1 MYKERFENVFRVA
14 RRITSSLN
22 IGDIL
27 ESIRDEC
34 KITIPQLQE
43 MCLLLLDPEAQH
55 YTRPLHCA
63 MEPENINCQLCKRGR
78 TTIQNALTK
87 PGQVL
92 CFVPGPDGNQLLPE
106 GAPIE
111 GLCEIVLPIYEENEP
126 LAVFEAVAKEGCTLG
141 EKELTLLT
149 DLGELVTN
157 VLRNARQH
165 RRISQEKLT
174 LDRILN
180 QLRPF
185 VPSTVQKI
193 LEKNPD
199 APFSEVTDVDV
210 TILFLDIA
218 GYTHISEHL
227 TQEKVNFIIEK
238 YFSSFLD
245 ILYTYGG
252 DINETAGDG
261 LMVIFQGAAKEHA
274 TNAAR
279 SALEIRRRTM
289 EINQELE
296 KRFQPVQINMGINS
310 GEASL
315 GMRRFQG
322 SSGTRM
328 TFTASGP
335 VTNLAARIAA
345 AAKDGDILIGSET
358 ASRIRTEVILFDRGA
373 MVFKNVAKPVKVF
386 SLIRP
391 ADN

>member
-22 IGDIL
+22 IADIL

-34 KITIPQLQE
+34 KITIPHLKE
-43 MCLLLLDPEAQH
+43 VCLLLLDPEAQH

-78 TTIQNALTK
+78 TTIENALSK
-87 PGQVL
+87 PGRAL
-92 CFVPGPDGNQLLPE
+92 CFIPGPDGNQLLPE

-111 GLCEIVLPIYEENEP
+111 GLCEIVLPIYEDNEP
-126 LAVFEAVAKEGCTLG
+126 LAVFEAVAQEGCTLG
-141 EKELTLLT
+141 EKELTLLN
-149 DLGELVTN
+149 DLAELVTN
-157 VLRNARQH
+157 VMRNARQH

-193 LEKNPD
+193 IEKNPD
-199 APFSEVTDVDV
+199 ASSLDVADVDV
-210 TILFLDIA
+210 TILFLDMA
-218 GYTHISEHL
+218 GYTHISEYL

-245 ILYTYGG
+245 ILYRYGG

-261 LMVIFQGAAKEHA
+261 LMVIFQGGAKEHA
-274 TNAAR
+274 INAAR
-279 SALEIRRRTM
+279 AGLEIRRRTM

-296 KRFQPVQINMGINS
+296 KRFQPVQVNMGINS

-335 VTNLAARIAA
+335 VTNLAARIAS

-358 ASRIRTEVILFDRGA
+358 ASRIRNEVILFDRGA

>member
-22 IGDIL
+22 IADIL
-27 ESIRDEC
+27 EAIRDEC
-34 KITIPQLQE
+34 KITIPHLQE
-43 MCLLLLDPEAQH
+43 MCLLLLDPEARH

-78 TTIQNALTK
+78 TTIQNALAK
-87 PGQVL
+87 PGEAL

-106 GAPIE
+106 GAPRE
-111 GLCEIVLPIYEENEP
+111 GLCEIVLPIYDENEP
-126 LAVFEAVAKEGCTLG
+126 LAVFEAVAKEGYTLG
-141 EKELTLLT
+141 EKELTLLN
-149 DLGELVTN
+149 DLGELVAN

-174 LDRILN
+174 LDRILD

-199 APFSEVTDVDV
+199 TSSLDITDVDV
-210 TILFLDIA
+210 TILFLDMA
-218 GYTHISEHL
+218 GYTHISEYL

-238 YFSSFLD
+238 YFSNFLD
-245 ILYTYGG
+245 ILYTHGG

-279 SALEIRRRTM
+279 AGLEIRRRTM

-296 KRFQPVQINMGINS
+296 KRFQPVQVNMGINS

-322 SSGTRM
+322 SVGTRM

-335 VTNLAARIAA
+335 VTNLAARIAS

-358 ASRIRTEVILFDRGA
+358 ANRIRNEVILFDRGA
-373 MVFKNVAKPVKVF
+373 MVFKNIANPVKVF

>member
-22 IGDIL
+22 IADIL

-34 KITIPQLQE
+34 KTTIPHLQE
-43 MCLLLLDPEAQH
+43 MCLLLLDSEAQH

-78 TTIQNALTK
+78 KTVQNALAK
-87 PGQVL
+87 PARAL
-92 CFVPGPDGNQLLPE
+92 CFLPSPDGNRLLPE
-106 GAPIE
+106 GVPIE
-111 GLCEIVLPIYEENEP
+111 GLCEIVLPIYEENDP
-126 LAVFEAVAKEGCTLG
+126 LAVLVAVAKEGCSLG
-141 EKELTLLT
+141 EKEFILLN
-149 DLGELVTN
+149 DLAELVTN
-157 VLRNARQH
+157 VLKNARQH
-165 RRISQEKLT
+165 RKISQEKLT

-185 VPSTVQKI
+185 VPATVQKI
-193 LEKNPD
+193 LEKDPD
-199 APFSEVTDVDV
+199 AHSLDTTDVDV
-210 TILFLDIA
+210 TILFLDMA
-218 GYTHISEHL
+218 GYTHISEYL

-245 ILYTYGG
+245 VLYAYNG

-261 LMVIFQGAAKEHA
+261 LMVIFQGAGKEHA
-274 TNAAR
+274 INAAR
-279 SALEIRRRTM
+279 AALEIRRRTV

-296 KRFQPVQINMGINS
+296 KRFQPVQVNMGINS

-335 VTNLAARIAA
+335 VTNLAARIASS
-345 AAKDGDILIGSET
+345 AKDGDILIGPET
-358 ASRIRTEVILFDRGA
+358 ASRIKDEIIMFDRGA
-373 MVFKNVAKPVKVF
+373 MTFKNIAQPVKVF

>member
-22 IGDIL
+22 IADIL

-34 KITIPQLQE
+34 KITIPHLQE

-78 TTIQNALTK
+78 ATIQNALAK
-87 PGQVL
+87 SGQAL

-111 GLCEIVLPIYEENEP
+111 GLCEIVLPICEENET

-141 EKELTLLT
+141 EKELTLLN

-174 LDRILN
+174 LDRILS

-199 APFSEVTDVDV
+199 APFSDVTGVDV
-210 TILFLDIA
+210 TILFLDMA
-218 GYTHISEHL
+218 GYTRISEYL

-245 ILYTYGG
+245 VLYTYGG

-279 SALEIRRRTM
+279 AALEIRRRTM

-296 KRFQPVQINMGINS
+296 KRFQPVQVNMGINS

-335 VTNLAARIAA
+335 VTNLAARIASS
-345 AAKDGDILIGSET
+345 AKDGDILIGSET
-358 ASRIRTEVILFDRGA
+358 ASRIRNEIILFDRGA
-373 MVFKNVAKPVKVF
+373 MVFKNIEKTVKVF
-386 SLIRP
+386 SLIRS

>member
-22 IGDIL
+22 IADIL

-34 KITIPQLQE
+34 KISIPDLQE

-63 MEPENINCQLCKRGR
+63 KEPENINCKLCKRDRR
-78 TTIQNALTK
+78 TILKSLAG
-87 PGQVL
+87 PERAL
-92 CFVPGPDGNQLLPE
+92 CFLPAPDGNRLLPE

-111 GLCEIVLPIYEENEP
+111 GLCEIVLPIYEGNEP
-126 LAVFEAVAKEGCTLG
+126 LAVLEAVAKDGCSLG
-141 EKELTLLT
+141 EKEFILLN
-149 DLGELVTN
+149 DLAELVTN
-157 VLRNARQH
+157 VLKNARQH
-165 RRISQEKLT
+165 RKISQEKLT

-199 APFSEVTDVDV
+199 APSLKTTDVDV
-210 TILFLDIA
+210 SILFLDMA
-218 GYTHISEHL
+218 GYTHISEYL

-245 ILYTYGG
+245 VLYAHDG

-261 LMVIFQGAAKEHA
+261 LMVIFQGPSKEHA
-274 TNAAR
+274 INAAR
-279 SALEIRRRTM
+279 AALEIRRRTM

-296 KRFQPVQINMGINS
+296 KRFQPVQVNMGINS

-335 VTNLAARIAA
+335 MTNLAARIASS
-345 AAKDGDILIGSET
+345 AKDGDILIGPET
-358 ASRIRTEVILFDRGA
+358 ASRIRDEIIMFDRGA
-373 MVFKNVAKPVKVF
+373 TVFKNIAQPVKVF
-386 SLIRP
+386 SLIRA